1 MHFRKILLITKG
13 ETKWK
18 YREIET
24 RKLFRR
30 DGWTRTEK
38 SKIGEQIGKKDSKM
52 ILVIKIDTYLVIC
65 NL

>member
-1 MHFRKILLITKG
+1 M
-13 ETKWK
+13 KWK

-38 SKIGEQIGKKDSKM
+38 SKIEEQIGKKDSKM